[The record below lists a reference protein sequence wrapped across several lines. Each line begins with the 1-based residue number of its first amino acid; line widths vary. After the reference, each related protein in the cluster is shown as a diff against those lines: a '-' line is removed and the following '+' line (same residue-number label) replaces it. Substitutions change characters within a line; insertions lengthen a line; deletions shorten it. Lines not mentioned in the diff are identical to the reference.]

1 MSKLRATTSVYL
13 RKAKEPAEPDPG
25 PDWTMAGGLPELSSG
40 GTVVKRV
47 GGRAILFLKIQDI
60 LYGYRPICPS
70 CESSLADGPVNGTD
84 LTCPGCGNRY
94 DALRAGRC
102 LDAPQMHLEPVPLLV
117 GEDGL
122 VRVVVAAVA

>member
-84 LTCPGCGNRY
+84 RPRLYPA
-94 DALRAGRC
+94 ALPNACAHSRHIS
-102 LDAPQMHLEPVPLLV
+102 AP
-117 GEDGL
+117 
-122 VRVVVAAVA
+122 RIK